1 MGLMAGLLSGCS
13 AIDALQPPA
22 VVDIVR
28 TIDNKAQI
36 TTQDY
41 EQLED
46 ISNLVYQQIRD
57 LDPQI
62 HPQLQLQSSTNFIDE
77 IRQRTES
84 GFGPDLIITDSET
97 ALALYRS
104 RLIDPI
110 QLSEQDRQDTPQSL
124 LDLVTAKD
132 GALVARPVNQFV
144 QLACFNKERLPTAP
158 RTLEDL
164 KQSSNDVTFG
174 MSVQLKELFWTAD
187 AFNATTAL
195 KAAMDSLSADQAHQA
210 TVTAWLSWL
219 VDSSYQQ
226 NIRFLNNQGNLRD
239 GLVKGE
245 LDWIT
250 CWSNNL
256 RSLKQKLG
264 DRLGVTALPKG
275 PNQYRTA
282 TTRLEVW
289 ALGRNSSP
297 MQRRKALVMLDFV
310 TKPWAQK
317 TYSLAT
323 NSAMP
328 VSQKAATVVA
338 SKIPG
343 GNEALRNYL
352 SAERPLSKRRV
363 KARIFRDPV
372 RYKTISDALLDTIYD
387 IQTPE
392 QGAEQILQGLRE
404 KR

>member
-13 AIDALQPPA
+13 AIDVLQPPA

-28 TIDNKAQI
+28 TIDNKAHI

-46 ISNLVYQQIRD
+46 ISNLVFQQIRNV
-57 LDPQI
+57 DPEI
-62 HPQLQLQSSTNFIDE
+62 HPQLQQSSRTNFIDE
-77 IRQRTES
+77 IRQRTDS
-84 GFGPDLIITDSET
+84 VFGPDLIITDSET

-187 AFNATTAL
+187 AFNATPAL
-195 KAAMDSLSADQAHQA
+195 KAAMDSLSADQAHRE
-210 TVTAWLSWL
+210 TVTAWLRWL

-256 RSLKQKLG
+256 RSLKQRLG

-310 TKPWAQK
+310 TKLGP
-317 TYSLAT
+317 
-323 NSAMP
+323 
-328 VSQKAATVVA
+328 
-338 SKIPG
+338 
-343 GNEALRNYL
+343 R
-352 SAERPLSKRRV
+352 RP
-363 KARIFRDPV
+363 
-372 RYKTISDALLDTIYD
+372 
-387 IQTPE
+387 TPSPPTAPC
-392 QGAEQILQGLRE
+392 Q
-404 KR
+404 